1 MKLDFVNDL
10 VLNGTLAKFDIRI
23 ASNEKQEEPL
33 EYHLDWQRI
42 VHTTFYNSLLANTVQ
57 APEKGSPGSQY
68 GLYHWSRA
76 CWAAVI
82 DPRTLGPRIR

>member
-42 VHTTFYNSLLANTVQ
+42 VHTTFL
-57 APEKGSPGSQY
+57 
-68 GLYHWSRA
+68 
-76 CWAAVI
+76 
-82 DPRTLGPRIR
+82 